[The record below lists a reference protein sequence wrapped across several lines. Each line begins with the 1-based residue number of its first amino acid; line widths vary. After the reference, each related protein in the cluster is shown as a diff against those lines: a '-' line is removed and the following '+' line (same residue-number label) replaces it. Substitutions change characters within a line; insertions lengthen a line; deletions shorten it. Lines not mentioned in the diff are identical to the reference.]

1 MRYDALRQS
10 NTRRKK
16 EMTTELDQ
24 IADSAGETAT
34 TVAEVAFG
42 AAQTVREVASDPMGT
57 ARKQVKGLE
66 RKGTPAARKVNRRF
80 NARLNA
86 ATAPAKDV
94 AKNINARFTK
104 AAKQAE
110 KVASDLMPE
119 RITVLGVE
127 VNGKLPEKVVIR
139 GFELVKLQARRR
151 DVVGGVAKRR
161 ENDDGLVGPELQE
174 FDEKIAAVQLRHQ
187 EIEDDEV
194 IATVERRLQAGLRIG
209 GLLHVEAHASVVDG

>member
-1 MRYDALRQS
+1 
-10 NTRRKK
+10 
-16 EMTTELDQ
+16 MTTELDQ

-94 AKNINARFTK
+94 AKNINARIAV
-104 AAKQAE
+104 AAKIAG
-110 KVASDLMPE
+110 DLMPE
-119 RITVLGVE
+119 RITVLGVQ
-127 VNGKLPEKVVIR
+127 VDGKLPEKVVIK

-151 DVVGGVAKRR
+151 DVVGGVAKRALR
-161 ENDDGLVGPELQE
+161 VFNGS
-174 FDEKIAAVQLRHQ
+174 FKTIAKTASRLEYATELRH
-187 EIEDDEV
+187 V
-194 IATVERRLQAGLRIG
+194 PTAKKSVATKAATKTSTRARRIRKTTARRR
-209 GLLHVEAHASVVDG
+209 AA

>member
-1 MRYDALRQS
+1 MMRCVNQHKE
-10 NTRRKK
+10 NKK
-16 EMTTELDQ
+16 MTTELDQ

-57 ARKQVKGLE
+57 ARKQVRGLE

-94 AKNINARFTK
+94 AKNINARLS
-104 AAKQAE
+104 AAAQ
-110 KVASDLMPE
+110 VASDLMPE

-127 VNGKLPEKVVIR
+127 VNGKLPEKVVIK

-151 DVVGGVAKRR
+151 DVVGSVAKRS
-161 ENDDGLVGPELQE
+161 
-174 FDEKIAAVQLRHQ
+174 
-187 EIEDDEV
+187 
-194 IATVERRLQAGLRIG
+194 LRIFNG
-209 GLLHVEAHASVVDG
+209 SFKTIAKTASRLEYATEMRHAPVAKKPVATKTSTRTRRVRKTAARRRAA

>member
-1 MRYDALRQS
+1 
-10 NTRRKK
+10 
-16 EMTTELDQ
+16 MTTELDQ

-57 ARKQVKGLE
+57 ARKQVRGLE

-94 AKNINARFTK
+94 AKNINARLS
-104 AAKQAE
+104 AAAQ
-110 KVASDLMPE
+110 VASDLMPE

-127 VNGKLPEKVVIR
+127 VNGKLPEKVVIK

-151 DVVGGVAKRR
+151 DVVGGVAKRTLR
-161 ENDDGLVGPELQE
+161 IFNGS
-174 FDEKIAAVQLRHQ
+174 FKTIAKAASRLEHATELRHAP
-187 EIEDDEV
+187 V
-194 IATVERRLQAGLRIG
+194 AKKPVATKAVAKTSTRVRRVRRTATRRR
-209 GLLHVEAHASVVDG
+209 AA

>member
-1 MRYDALRQS
+1 
-10 NTRRKK
+10 
-16 EMTTELDQ
+16 MTTELDQ

-94 AKNINARFTK
+94 AKNINARIS
-104 AAKQAE
+104 AAAQI
-110 KVASDLMPE
+110 ASDLMPE
-119 RITVLGVE
+119 RITLLGVE
-127 VNGKLPEKVVIR
+127 VNGKLPEKVVIK
-139 GFELVKLQARRR
+139 GFELVKLQARRH
-151 DVVGGVAKRR
+151 DVVGGVAKRALR
-161 ENDDGLVGPELQE
+161 VFNGSFKTIVRTATRLEYATE
-174 FDEKIAAVQLRHQ
+174 LRHAPT
-187 EIEDDEV
+187 V
-194 IATVERRLQAGLRIG
+194 KKSVATKATAKASTKTSTRTRRARRT
-209 GLLHVEAHASVVDG
+209 AARRRAA

>member
-1 MRYDALRQS
+1 M
-10 NTRRKK
+10 N
-16 EMTTELDQ
+16 TELDQ

-86 ATAPAKDV
+86 ATAPAKGV
-94 AKNINARFTK
+94 AKTINARFTK
-104 AAKQAE
+104 VAKQAE
-110 KVASDLMPE
+110 KVANDLMPE
-119 RITVLGVE
+119 HITLLGVE
-127 VNGKLPEKVVIR
+127 VNGKLPEKVVIK

-151 DVVGGVAKRR
+151 DVVGGVAKRALR
-161 ENDDGLVGPELQE
+161 VFNGS
-174 FDEKIAAVQLRHQ
+174 FKTIAKTASRLEYATELRHTPTAKKS
-187 EIEDDEV
+187 V
-194 IATVERRLQAGLRIG
+194 AAKAATKISTRTRRVRRT
-209 GLLHVEAHASVVDG
+209 ASRRAA

>member
-1 MRYDALRQS
+1 MA
-10 NTRRKK
+10 
-16 EMTTELDQ
+16 TELDQ

-66 RKGTPAARKVNRRF
+66 RKGTPTARKVNRRF

-94 AKNINARFTK
+94 AKNINARLS
-104 AAKQAE
+104 AAAQ
-110 KVASDLMPE
+110 VAGDLMPE
-119 RITVLGVE
+119 HVTVLGVQ
-127 VNGKLPEKVVIR
+127 VNGKLPEKVVIK

-151 DVVGGVAKRR
+151 DLVGSVAKRSLR
-161 ENDDGLVGPELQE
+161 LFNGS
-174 FDEKIAAVQLRHQ
+174 FKTIAKTASRLEYATELRHAPTTKKP
-187 EIEDDEV
+187 V
-194 IATVERRLQAGLRIG
+194 AAKTATKARVKTSTKTRRIRKTAARRR
-209 GLLHVEAHASVVDG
+209 AA